1 MRPLAPPSSEAST
14 MSHSIVYIGATW
26 CGPCKKAKPL
36 VEELAKTFSLP
47 LAVKDLDTD
56 LTEEERAPI
65 KKVPTIRVMEGSK
78 VILECNQFSALED
91 WVKTHVKVSTT
102 GDF

>member
-1 MRPLAPPSSEAST
+1 

-26 CGPCKKAKPL
+26 CGPCKVAKPR
-36 VEELAKTFSLP
+36 VEELAKSFQLP
-47 LAVKDLDTD
+47 LTVKDLDAD

-65 KKVPTIRVMEGSK
+65 KKVPTIRVLDGSK
-78 VILECNQFSALED
+78 VILECNQFAALEE
-91 WVKTHVKVSTT
+91 WVKAHVKISTT